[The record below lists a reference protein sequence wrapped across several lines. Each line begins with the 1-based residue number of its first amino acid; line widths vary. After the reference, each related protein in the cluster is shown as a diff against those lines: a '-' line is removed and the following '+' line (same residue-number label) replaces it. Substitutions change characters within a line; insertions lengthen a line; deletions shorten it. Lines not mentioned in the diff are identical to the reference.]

1 MKIRILNYALLN
13 INRFFTFGFLYALI
27 LTTVSASQSLPH
39 TPITAFAPAA
49 GFSHSQ
55 NFADF
60 ATLGETIH
68 GDVSAHEQLTLQGGY
83 AAQIYEVRSVSL
95 EANSNTI
102 QELQSTQVRATAS
115 LDDDTTLHLRNE
127 DPDWHIVE
135 GPLSSISPTG
145 LAQAAQVFINAPAT
159 VRGTWLGVHG
169 ELVLTVLNVNSTT
182 PTQPAPDPGFS
193 TQPFSASHTG
203 LFEGILRDSEG
214 QIVGMLSNLK
224 LSGKR
229 SFTAKVVF
237 NGVAQTIKGTFLP
250 DGSFSLSFPRRKRTD
265 LQVTLQLGLSDSG
278 AALVQT
284 TVTGDGMTAT
294 GWVAQAP
301 FSTKNPAPT
310 SLVGNFTFLLPSPAT
325 GSTTQPEGDGYGTA
339 RLAKNGTITAAGKT
353 GDGISFTLKGL
364 LSGDQQWQVFK
375 DLYSRQ
381 GRLAG
386 VVTFRDEPEVSD
398 FDGSMAWSKNPL
410 PRSKSYPGGFDLEP
424 VLIGSRYTPPTKG
437 ERALDSLPE
446 GPDNAW
452 LTLAGSQL
460 QDSGFT
466 KTITWLNT
474 NKLTYSGEE
483 MLTARI
489 TPTTG
494 ALSGKFQNRNT
505 KLSLP
510 FAGVLFQKQGLAGG
524 SFLLNQQTGYLLL
537 QTKDEP

>member
-1 MKIRILNYALLN
+1 MSSSAFIA
-13 INRFFTFGFLYALI
+13 TSLI
-27 LTTVSASQSLPH
+27 LAFIHAGGHSVLNAAVDLGMTISSCGKATSTNYSEEATIGDIVGAANVPETDVILKSGFISQL
-39 TPITAFAPAA
+39 
-49 GFSHSQ
+49 
-55 NFADF
+55 
-60 ATLGETIH
+60 
-68 GDVSAHEQLTLQGGY
+68 
-83 AAQIYEVRSVSL
+83 YEVKTV
-95 EANSNTI
+95 EVTANPA
-102 QELQSTQVRATAS
+102 VATEGTTSQLSA
-115 LDDDTTLHLRNE
+115 LATMDDDT
-127 DPDWHIVE
+127 IVRLDGSDAHWLILD
-135 GPLSSISPTG
+135 GPLSTISPTG

-182 PTQPAPDPGFS
+182 PAQPAPDPGFS

-203 LFEGILRDSEG
+203 LFEGILRDSMG

-250 DGSFSLSFPRRKRTD
+250 DGSFSLSFPRRNRTD

-284 TVTGDGMTAT
+284 TVTGDGMTAA
-294 GWVAQAP
+294 GWIAQAP

-310 SLVGNFTFLLPSPAT
+310 SLVGNFTFLLPAPAT

-353 GDGISFTLKGL
+353 GDGIGFTLKGL

-375 DLYSRQ
+375 ELYSRQ

-474 NKLTYSGEE
+474 NKLTYTGEE
-483 MLTARI
+483 ILTARI